1 MVKGLIKQVVPPVLW
16 YAMSALKRR
25 LDLRRPA
32 AQPAEGEQSLHDY
45 WDPKMAQILETWG
58 DDNVW
63 IEVQSMFAARAG
75 RVLDIACG
83 TGKVMELL
91 ARLPDLEV
99 HGFDISDMLIDKAV
113 ARGIPRD
120 RLRVCDATRT
130 TYEAGSFDFGY
141 SIGSLEHFTDDGIVQ
156 FLRECRRVV
165 AGPAF
170 HQLLVSVDGQD
181 HGWIR
186 TFQSYYNNSADWWLS
201 RFRQVYPR
209 VYVVDSTWKDSISRG
224 KWFVCPR

>member
-1 MVKGLIKQVVPPVLW
+1 
-16 YAMSALKRR
+16 MSTLKRR
-25 LDLRRPA
+25 LDLKRFSARA
-32 AQPAEGEQSLHDY
+32 AEGEQSLHDY

-58 DDNVW
+58 EDNVW
-63 IEVQSMFAARAG
+63 VEVQLMFAGRAG

-91 ARLPDLEV
+91 SRLPDLQV
-99 HGFDISDMLIDKAV
+99 YGFDISDMLIEKAV
-113 ARGIPRD
+113 ARGIGRD
-120 RLRVCDATRT
+120 RLRVCDATHT
-130 TYEAGSFDFGY
+130 TYEDSSFNYGY

-165 AGPAF
+165 AGPTF
-170 HQLLVSVDGQD
+170 HQLPVSADGND

-186 TFQSYYNNSADWWLS
+186 TFQSYYNNGVEWWLS
-201 RFRQVYPR
+201 RFRQVYPQ

-224 KWFVCPR
+224 KWFICPP